1 MKLFRKADI
10 LGTRYSVYRVSS
22 GENEYMENARLDAF
36 EIVLPLLDAMNNVDS
51 NRLDG
56 VEQFIPA
63 LMLFHNVDTTS
74 KDFFSIL
81 YRSCSVLSAV
91 SLLSITASIAFPP
104 SILVD

>member
-10 LGTRYSVYRVSS
+10 LGTKYSVYRVSS
-22 GENEYMENARLDAF
+22 GENEYMENAQLDAF

-63 LMLFHNVDTTS
+63 LIQSPVDN
-74 KDFFSIL
+74 SIH
-81 YRSCSVLSAV
+81 RIPAV
-91 SLLSITASIAFPP
+91 HPW
-104 SILVD
+104 